1 MSIVYSFD
9 VETPIRMPRAPL
21 WRNVLR
27 FAGPAVLA
35 IGVIVFIVA
44 RFTGQGESEKA
55 LPAAPNATPAA
66 ATKADQKALTPEVR
80 QVANKFI
87 LTVVAGKN
95 YGAAWDV
102 TDPTYPGKSEFTKA
116 SWSKADG
123 LPVVPTGYPFKP
135 QDIRLS
141 VDRRLPGRRRPRSG
155 HHPEEHGE
163 GADLH
168 HEPERPRRGCQAAL
182 ARRLLDDGLQTRLPG
197 RTQVAQP

>member
-1 MSIVYSFD
+1 
-9 VETPIRMPRAPL
+9 MPRAPL

-44 RFTGQGESEKA
+44 RFTGQGANEKA
-55 LPAAPNATPAA
+55 LPPAPKTPAA
-66 ATKADQKALTPEVR
+66 PKVDQKALTPEIR
-80 QVANKFI
+80 RIANKFI

-102 TDPTYPGKSEFTKA
+102 IDPTYPGKSEYTKA

-135 QDIRLS
+135 QDVRLS
-141 VDRRLPGRRRPRSG
+141 VKHVYAGGIDLEATIIPRNTARVQTFDMSLKDHGAGAKPRWLIDYWMTAYTPGFRS
-155 HHPEEHGE
+155 
-163 GADLH
+163 
-168 HEPERPRRGCQAAL
+168 EPK
-182 ARRLLDDGLQTRLPG
+182 
-197 RTQVAQP
+197 

>member
-1 MSIVYSFD
+1 
-9 VETPIRMPRAPL
+9 MPRAPL

-35 IGVIVFIVA
+35 IGVVVFIVA

-66 ATKADQKALTPEVR
+66 VNVDQKALTPEIR
-80 QVANKFI
+80 TVANKFI

-102 TDPTYPGKSEFTKA
+102 IDPTYPGKSEYTKA

-123 LPVVPTGYPFKP
+123 LPVVPTGYPFRP
-135 QDIRLS
+135 QDVRLS
-141 VDRRLPGRRRPRSG
+141 VKAVYPGGIDLEAVIIPTNTARVQTFVMSLKD
-155 HHPEEHGE
+155 HGE
-163 GADLH
+163 GAKRRWLIDYWMTAYKPGFRD
-168 HEPERPRRGCQAAL
+168 EPK
-182 ARRLLDDGLQTRLPG
+182 
-197 RTQVAQP
+197 

>member
-1 MSIVYSFD
+1 
-9 VETPIRMPRAPL
+9 MPRAPL

-27 FAGPAVLA
+27 YAGPAVLA

-66 ATKADQKALTPEVR
+66 AKADQKALTPEIR
-80 QVANKFI
+80 QIANKFI

-95 YGAAWDV
+95 YGAAWDI
-102 TDPTYPGKSEFTKA
+102 TDPTYPGKSEYTRA

-141 VDRRLPGRRRPRSG
+141 VKDVYPGGIDLEAVIIPRNTARVQTFNMSLKD
-155 HHPEEHGE
+155 HGANAKQRWLVDYWMTAYKP
-163 GADLH
+163 GFRA
-168 HEPERPRRGCQAAL
+168 EPK
-182 ARRLLDDGLQTRLPG
+182 
-197 RTQVAQP
+197 